1 MKYRV
6 SVLGVVSLV
15 LVFAMQLHAGD
26 YRLDKTAS
34 EVKWN
39 GRKVAGEHFGTIQLK
54 SGYLQLDGSKISTA
68 TFEMDMTSIVNEDLT
83 NPAVNKRLVDH
94 LKSDDFFSVENHPV
108 SRLAV
113 HEVKPKAANVHTFTG
128 DLTIKGITHPVSFD
142 AEVTVVNGK
151 LTAKGKM
158 EVDRTQYDIR
168 YGSGKFFQ
176 GLGDNLISDI
186 FTLDFVVVANEAR

>member
-1 MKYRV
+1 M
-6 SVLGVVSLV
+6 
-15 LVFAMQLHAGD
+15 
-26 YRLDKTAS
+26 
-34 EVKWN
+34 
-39 GRKVAGEHFGTIQLK
+39 
-54 SGYLQLDGSKISTA
+54 QLDGSKISTA